1 MKTLYDLFKLMFFC
15 AIFLIVSPI
24 LLKAQDVEKTITGK
38 TLDEKGGVLP
48 GTTIKVKGT
57 AKTSVSNSDG
67 TFSIQVPGPGAVLVF
82 SFIGYNQQEVTVGNR
97 NSIHVQ
103 LKPNE
108 EGRMLNDV
116 VVVGYGSQK
125 KSNITGAISSVK
137 GEELSKMTV
146 GTVGSALQG
155 KVSGVSVVAS
165 GSEPGSSPQVF
176 IRGISTFGSNAPL
189 YVVDGVPLTDIS
201 FLNPKNIASL
211 DVLKD
216 ASSSAIYGSRAS
228 NGVIIITTISGIQGK
243 TTISFDASTGFSDP
257 LRKPKMADSKEYA
270 SIMNLAASNSGNP
283 PVYKDINAITN
294 STDWWKEVTQR
305 GVTQDYNLSLTGGSE
320 KLNYASSVGYYKEK
334 GLIRTTDFNRVNF
347 RLKTEYKISPK
358 IKVGQDINISGT
370 GRTPSP
376 NPGGSNSI
384 FQNAI
389 LADPVTP
396 ARVQRSSSEFDNY
409 GSSPTDIPN
418 TLAVVE
424 RNFQN
429 VKNTYLVGSIY
440 GSYEIIPGLTF
451 EPRFS
456 VNGDLYEY
464 NSFSPTY
471 NISATQYS
479 LINKASRQHDIS
491 KYWNN
496 TNTLTY
502 KKQFGDHNLT
512 VLAGFTNEKF
522 IDTRLFASGQ
532 GIPSNDPT
540 LRYPVASTGGF
551 NIGVGDGSRFDNVR
565 TLQSYLGRVNY
576 SYKDKYLLSA
586 SVRADGSSIFAPEH
600 RWGTFPAF
608 SGGWVVSKEDF
619 LKNTAW
625 LSNLKIRAG
634 YGQVGN
640 QGAVPLGQYVSNL
653 GTVYSAMG
661 ATGASQVGVIRTSV
675 PNRDLKW
682 ETVEDINLGLDA
694 GLLNNKLTLSGDY
707 FVRNVKDMIATQLI
721 VAYAGFGGNSPWTN
735 VGTMQTKGFE
745 FSIGYQDKAGEVS
758 YGINLNATHYT
769 ATAKKL
775 AQGND
780 ILSGNTAIFGTTS
793 LTREGHPV
801 GAFYGLQTDGIFQN
815 ASEVA
820 SYKNAAGTLIQPNA
834 VPGDFRFKDLNGDG
848 VINSSDRTF
857 IGDPTPKLTFGI
869 NLTAAYKNFDLTVFF
884 TGNLGGDLV
893 NVLKGY
899 TNSGSN
905 NYNKIA
911 GLESIAWHGEGTS
924 STTPR
929 IAAFDNNGNY
939 SKFNDFYIESGS
951 FARLRNLQLG
961 YTINSEK
968 VGKIRVFASAQN
980 LLTITK
986 YKGLDPEL
994 AYGTQWTDNSSA
1006 LNRGLDWG
1014 NYPTSR
1020 TFLFG
1025 LNFTF

>member
-1 MKTLYDLFKLMFFC
+1 MRSGLLLKLMLFS
-15 AIFLIVSPI
+15 AVFLIFNTVN
-24 LLKAQDVEKTITGK
+24 AQVAERIVKGKVTDETGQ
-38 TLDEKGGVLP
+38 GLP
-48 GTTIKVKGT
+48 GTTIQIKGT
-57 AKTSVSNSDG
+57 TKTTVSNNDG
-67 TFSIQVPGPGAVLVF
+67 GFSIQLAGPQSVLVF
-82 SFIGYNQQEVTVGNR
+82 SFIGYTAQEVAAGNQTTI
-97 NSIHVQ
+97 NVQ

-108 EGRMLNDV
+108 EGRLLNDV

-125 KSNITGAISSVK
+125 KSNVTGAISSVK

-155 KVSGVSVVAS
+155 KVSGVSVVGA
-165 GSEPGSSPQVF
+165 GSEPGASPQVF

-228 NGVIIITTISGIQGK
+228 NGVIIITTISGTAGK
-243 TTISFDASTGFSDP
+243 TVVTFDASSGFSDA
-257 LRKPKMADSKEYA
+257 LRKPKMADSREYA
-270 SIMNLAASNSGNP
+270 SIMNLAAANSGNQ
-283 PVYKDINAITN
+283 PVYKDVNSLTN
-294 STDWWKEVTQR
+294 STDWWNEVTQR
-305 GVTQDYNLSLTGGSE
+305 GVTQDYNLSLTGGSD
-320 KLNYASSVGYYKEK
+320 KLTFSSSVGYYKEK
-334 GLIRTTDFNRVNF
+334 GLVKSTDFNRVNF

-358 IKVGQDINISGT
+358 IKIGEDINISGT
-370 GRTPSP
+370 GRTPSA

-396 ARVQRSSSEFDNY
+396 ARVERSSNPFDNY
-409 GSSPTDIPN
+409 GTSPTDIPN
-418 TLAVVE
+418 SLAVIE

-429 VKNTYLVGSIY
+429 VKNTYLVGSLY
-440 GSYEIIPGLTF
+440 ANVEIIPGLVF

-479 LINKASRQHDIS
+479 LINSARRQHDIS
-491 KYWNN
+491 KNWNN

-502 KKQFGDHNLT
+502 KKQFGEHSLT
-512 VLAGFTNEKF
+512 VLAGFTQEKF
-522 IDTRLFASGQ
+522 MDTRLYAGGQ
-532 GIPSNDPT
+532 GIPSNDPS
-540 LRYPVASTGGF
+540 LRYPVSSTGGF

-565 TLQSYLGRVNY
+565 TLQSYLGRINY
-576 SYKDKYLLSA
+576 SYKDKYLLTA
-586 SVRADGSSIFAPEH
+586 SVRADGSSIFAPKN
-600 RWGTFPAF
+600 RWGTFPAV
-608 SGGWVVSKEDF
+608 SAGWALSKEDF
-619 LKNTAW
+619 LKDAAW
-625 LSNLKIRAG
+625 LDNLKIRAG

-653 GTVYSAMG
+653 GTIYSAMG
-661 ATGASQVGVIRTSV
+661 SDGASQVGAIRTSV
-675 PNRDLKW
+675 PNPDLKW

-694 GLLNNKLTLSGDY
+694 AFLKNRLTVSGDY

-745 FSIGYQDKAGEVS
+745 FSLGYQDKAGEFS

-780 ILSGNTAIFGTTS
+780 IIAGNTAIFGRTS
-793 LTREGHPV
+793 LTREGYPV
-801 GAFYGLQTDGIFQN
+801 GSFYGLQTNGIFQN
-815 ASEVA
+815 AAEVA
-820 SYKNAAGTLIQPNA
+820 NYKNADGKVIQPNA
-834 VPGDFRFKDLNGDG
+834 VPGDFKFKDLNGDG

-857 IGDPTPKLTFGI
+857 IGNPTPKLTFGL

-905 NYNKIA
+905 NYNKVT
-911 GLESIAWHGEGTS
+911 GLENIAWRGEGTS
-924 STTPR
+924 NTVPR

-939 SKFNDFYIESGS
+939 SQFSDFYIESGS

-961 YTINSEK
+961 YTFSPAK

-980 LLTITK
+980 LLTITN
-986 YKGLDPEL
+986 YKGLDPEI
-994 AYGTQWTDNSSA
+994 AYGTQWTDNATA

-1014 NYPTSR
+1014 NYPTAR
-1020 TFLFG
+1020 TFIFG
-1025 LNFTF
+1025 LNFTY

>member
-1 MKTLYDLFKLMFFC
+1 MKAVYLIKFLFICTFFSLFTLQL
-15 AIFLIVSPI
+15 AH
-24 LLKAQDVEKTITGK
+24 AQGGEKIITGK
-38 TLDEKGGVLP
+38 VTDEKGEAMPGATILVKGKTTGVISNTD
-48 GTTIKVKGT
+48 GGYNIKV
-57 AKTSVSNSDG
+57 
-67 TFSIQVPGPGAVLVF
+67 PGASSVLVI
-82 SFIGYNQQEVTVGNR
+82 SFLGYTRQEITVGNQA
-97 NSIHVQ
+97 SINVQ

-108 EGRMLNDV
+108 QGRMLNDV

-125 KSNITGAISSVK
+125 KTNITGAISSVK
-137 GEELSKMTV
+137 GEELSKLTV
-146 GTVGSALQG
+146 GTLGSALQG

-165 GSEPGSSPQVF
+165 GSEPGASPQVF

-189 YVVDGVPLTDIS
+189 YVVDGVPVNDIS
-201 FLNPKNIASL
+201 FLNPKNIASI

-228 NGVIIITTISGIQGK
+228 NGVVLITTTSGTKGK
-243 TTISFDASTGFSDP
+243 TVIAADVTSGFSDP
-257 LRKPKMADSKEYA
+257 LRKPKMAGTAEYA
-270 SIMNLAASNSGNP
+270 AIMNLAASNSGNQ
-283 PVYKDINAITN
+283 PVYPDVSKLTN
-294 STDWWKEVTQR
+294 STDWWKEVTQK
-305 GVTQDYNLSLTGGSE
+305 GVTQDYNVSLTGGSD
-320 KLNYASSVGYYKEK
+320 KITYASSVGYYKEK
-334 GLIRTTDFNRVNF
+334 GLIKSTDFNRFNF
-347 RLKTEYKISPK
+347 RLRTEYKVASNFKIGEDITISA
-358 IKVGQDINISGT
+358 T

-396 ARVQRSSSEFDNY
+396 ARLQRSSNPFDNY
-409 GSSPTDIPN
+409 GGSPTDIPN
-418 TLAVVE
+418 SLAVIE
-424 RNFQN
+424 RNFQDI
-429 VKNTYLVGSIY
+429 KNTYLVGSVY
-440 GSYEIIPGLTF
+440 ANYEIVPGLTF

-456 VNGDLYEY
+456 VNGNLYEY
-464 NSFSPTY
+464 NNFSPTY
-471 NISATQYS
+471 NIDAGEYS
-479 LINKASRQHDIS
+479 LINTASRQHDIS
-491 KYWNN
+491 RYWNN

-502 KKQFGDHNLT
+502 KKQIGDHNFT
-512 VLAGFTNEKF
+512 VLAGFTLEKF
-522 IDTRLFASGQ
+522 IDNRLYASGQ
-532 GIPSNDPT
+532 GIPTNDPS
-540 LRYPVASTGGF
+540 LQYPVDATTGF

-565 TLQSYLGRVNY
+565 TLQSYLGRINY
-576 SYKDKYLLSA
+576 SFKDRYLLSA
-586 SVRADGSSIFAPEH
+586 SVRADGSSIFAPQH

-608 SGGWVVSKEDF
+608 SAGWIASREEFLSDSK
-619 LKNTAW
+619 W
-625 LSNLKIRAG
+625 LSNLKLRAG

-661 ATGASQVGVIRTSV
+661 ASGASQVGVIRTSV
-675 PNRDLKW
+675 PNPDLKW
-682 ETVEDINLGLDA
+682 ETVEDINLGFDA
-694 GLLNNKLTLSGDY
+694 GFIKNKLTLSGDY
-707 FVRNVKDMIATQLI
+707 FVRNVNDMIATQLI
-721 VAYAGFGGNSPWTN
+721 VAYAGFGENSPWTN

-745 FSIGYQDKAGEVS
+745 FSVGYQDKVGELS

-780 ILSGNTAIFGTTS
+780 ILSGNTAIFGRTS
-793 LTREGHPV
+793 LTREGFPV
-801 GAFYGLQTDGIFQN
+801 GAFYGLQTNGIFQN
-815 ASEVA
+815 AAEVA
-820 SYKNAAGTLIQPNA
+820 AYQNKSGGPVQPNA

-857 IGDPTPKLTFGI
+857 IGNPTPKMTFGV

-911 GLESIAWHGEGTS
+911 GLESVAWHGEGTS
-924 STTPR
+924 TTIPR

-939 SKFNDFYIESGS
+939 SQFNDSYIESGS

-961 YTINSEK
+961 YTINQLK
-968 VGKIRVFASAQN
+968 TGKLRIFASAQN

-994 AYGTQWTDNSSA
+994 AYGTQWTDGSSA
-1006 LNRGLDWG
+1006 LNRGVDWG
-1014 NYPTSR
+1014 NYPTAR
-1020 TFLFG
+1020 TILFG
-1025 LNFTF
+1025 LNYTL

>member
-1 MKTLYDLFKLMFFC
+1 MKTAFLLKLMLGC
-15 AIFLIVSPI
+15 TLFLIFNTRFVQ
-24 LLKAQDVEKTITGK
+24 AQVNEKTISGK
-38 TLDEKGGVLP
+38 TTDEKGEPLP
-48 GTTIKVKGT
+48 GTTIKVKGSDR
-57 AKTSVSNSDG
+57 TSVSNSDG
-67 TFSIQVPGPGAVLVF
+67 TFSIRISGQDAVLVF
-82 SFIGYNQQEVTVGNR
+82 SFVGYNQQEVLVGSRSTVN
-97 NSIHVQ
+97 VQ

-108 EGRMLNDV
+108 QGRMLNDV

-125 KSNITGAISSVK
+125 KSDVTGAISSVK

-165 GSEPGSSPQVF
+165 GSEPGTSPQVF

-228 NGVIIITTISGIQGK
+228 NGVIIITTISGTQGK
-243 TTISFDASTGFSDP
+243 TNISFDAATGFSNA

-270 SIMNLAASNSGNP
+270 SIMNLAASNSGNQ
-283 PVYKDINAITN
+283 PVYKDVNALTN
-294 STDWWKEVTQR
+294 STDWWNEVTR
-305 GVTQDYNLSLTGGSE
+305 KGVTQDYNLSLTGGSD
-320 KLNYASSVGYYKEK
+320 KLNFASSVGYYNEK
-334 GLIRTTDFNRVNF
+334 GLVKTTDFNRLTF
-347 RLKTEYKISPK
+347 RLKTEYKINPK
-358 IKVGQDINISGT
+358 IKIGEDINISGT

-384 FQNAI
+384 FQNAV
-389 LADPVTP
+389 LADPITM
-396 ARVQRSSSEFDNY
+396 ARVQQSSNPFDNY
-409 GSSPTDIPN
+409 GSSQTDIPN
-418 TLAVVE
+418 SLAVIE

-429 VKNTYLVGSIY
+429 VKNTYLVGSVF
-440 GSYEIIPGLTF
+440 GTYEIIPGLTF

-464 NSFSPTY
+464 NNFSPTY
-471 NISATQYS
+471 NISATQRNLTNS
-479 LINKASRQHDIS
+479 ASRQHDIS

-502 KKQFGDHNLT
+502 KKQLGDHNFT
-512 VLAGFTNEKF
+512 VLAGFTMEKF
-522 IDTRLFASGQ
+522 IDTRLYAGGQ
-532 GIPSNDPT
+532 GIPSNDVT

-565 TLQSYLGRVNY
+565 TLQSYLGRINY

-586 SVRADGSSIFAPEH
+586 SVRADGSSIFAPQH

-608 SGGWVVSKEDF
+608 SGGWIVSKEDF
-619 LKNTAW
+619 LQNATW

-640 QGAVPLGQYVSNL
+640 QGAVPLGQYVANL

-675 PNRDLKW
+675 PNPDLKW

-694 GLLNNKLTLSGDY
+694 AFLKNKLTISGDY
-707 FVRNVKDMIATQLI
+707 FVRNVKDMIATQTI
-721 VAYAGFGGNSPWTN
+721 VAYAGFGENSPWTN

-745 FSIGYQDKAGEVS
+745 FSIGYQDKLGDFN

-769 ATAKKL
+769 AVAKKL

-780 ILSGNTAIFGTTS
+780 IFSGNTAIFGRTS
-793 LTREGHPV
+793 LTREGFPV
-801 GAFYGLQTDGIFQN
+801 GSYFGLKTDGIFQN
-815 ASEVA
+815 AGEIA
-820 SYKNAAGTLIQPNA
+820 AYKNAAGEVIQPNA

-848 VINSSDRTF
+848 VINSSDRTI
-857 IGDPTPKLTFGI
+857 IGNPTPKLTFGI
-869 NLTAAYKNFDLTVFF
+869 NLTAGYKNFDLTVFF

-911 GLESIAWHGEGTS
+911 GLENIAWRGEGTS
-924 STTPR
+924 NSVPR
-929 IAAFDNNGNY
+929 IAAFDNNGNF

-961 YTINSEK
+961 YTINNFK
-968 VGKIRVFASAQN
+968 PGKIRVFASAQN

-994 AYGTQWTDNSSA
+994 AYGTQWTDGSSA
-1006 LNRGLDWG
+1006 LNRGVDWG

>member
-1 MKTLYDLFKLMFFC
+1 MRAVFLLKLMLVC
-15 AIFLIVSPI
+15 AVFLTFAPAFVW
-24 LLKAQDVEKTITGK
+24 AQVTEKTITGK
-38 TLDEKGGVLP
+38 TTDENGLPMP
-48 GTTIKVKGT
+48 GTTIKVKGMERT
-57 AKTSVSNSDG
+57 TISNSDG
-67 TFSIQVPGPGAVLVF
+67 TFSIKVPGSDAVLVF
-82 SFIGYNQQEVTVGNR
+82 SFVGYTQQEVPVGNR
-97 NSIHVQ
+97 SSLNVQ

-108 EGRMLNDV
+108 QGRMLSDV

-165 GSEPGSSPQVF
+165 GSEPGTSPQVF

-228 NGVIIITTISGIQGK
+228 NGVIIITTTSGMLGK
-243 TTISFDASTGFSDP
+243 TVITFDASSGFSQA
-257 LRKPKMADSKEYA
+257 LRKPKVADSKEYA
-270 SIMNLAASNSGNP
+270 SIMNLAASNSGNQ

-294 STDWWKEVTQR
+294 STDWWNEATRK
-305 GVTQDYNLSLTGGSE
+305 GVTQDYNLSLTGGSD
-320 KLNYASSVGYYKEK
+320 KLNYASSVGYYKET
-334 GLIRTTDFNRVNF
+334 GLVKSTDFNRLNF
-347 RLKTEYKISPK
+347 RLKTEYKVSSK
-358 IKVGQDINISGT
+358 IKIGEDLNISGT
-370 GRTPSP
+370 GRVPSP

-389 LADPVTP
+389 LADPITP
-396 ARVQRSSSEFDNY
+396 ARVQRSSNPFDNY
-409 GSSPTDIPN
+409 GGSPTDIPN
-418 TLAVVE
+418 SLAVIE

-440 GSYEIIPGLTF
+440 GTYEIIPGLTF

-456 VNGDLYEY
+456 VNGNLYEY
-464 NSFSPTY
+464 NNFSPTY
-471 NISATQYS
+471 NIDAGEYS
-479 LINKASRQHDIS
+479 LINTASRQHDIS

-502 KKQFGDHNLT
+502 KKQLGDHNFT
-512 VLAGFTNEKF
+512 ILAGFTSEKF
-522 IDTRLFASGQ
+522 IDTRLYASGQ

-565 TLQSYLGRVNY
+565 TLQSYLGRINY
-576 SYKDKYLLSA
+576 SYKDKYLFSA
-586 SVRADGSSIFAPEH
+586 SVRADGSSIFAPQH

-608 SGGWVVSKEDF
+608 SGGWVVSKENF
-619 LKNTAW
+619 LQNAAW

-661 ATGASQVGVIRTSV
+661 ASGASQVGVIRTSV
-675 PNRDLKW
+675 PNADLKW

-694 GLLNNKLTLSGDY
+694 AFLKNKLTVSGDY

-721 VAYAGFGGNSPWTN
+721 VAYAGFGDNSPWTN

-745 FSIGYQDKAGEVS
+745 FSIGYQDKLGDFN

-780 ILSGNTAIFGTTS
+780 ILSGNTAIFGRTS
-793 LTREGHPV
+793 LTREGYPV
-801 GAFYGLQTDGIFQN
+801 GSYFGLQTDGIFQN
-815 ASEVA
+815 AAEIA
-820 SYKNAAGTLIQPNA
+820 AYKNKSGAPIQPSA

-869 NLTAAYKNFDLTVFF
+869 NLTAGYKNFDLTVFF

-911 GLESIAWHGEGTS
+911 GLENIAWRGEGTS
-924 STTPR
+924 NTVPR
-929 IAAFDNNGNY
+929 IAAFDNNGNF
-939 SKFNDFYIESGS
+939 SQFNDFYIESGS

-961 YTINSEK
+961 YTINNFK
-968 VGKIRVFASAQN
+968 PGKIRVFASAQN

-986 YKGLDPEL
+986 YKGLDPEIG
-994 AYGTQWTDNSSA
+994 YGTQWTDNSSA
-1006 LNRGLDWG
+1006 LNRGVDWG
-1014 NYPTSR
+1014 NYPTAR
-1020 TFLFG
+1020 TVLFG